1 MAIDSSANTIDSPQ
15 GEQEAGSLLQRARNG
30 ARRLQS
36 SPIAEADAV
45 LAKASVAAN
54 TAYTS
59 LWDRGQDFLEQLAFS
74 FFLAPVISFIY
85 LIRLFIGTMQNGGFT
100 ISYRSFMLKAIPGLK
115 IYDIRRHTAAI
126 AFIFLFLI
134 QVTIV
139 VVFIRAANDKVLMAK
154 LQLCAVFNA
163 TCT

>member
-1 MAIDSSANTIDSPQ
+1 MPIDSSATTIDSPQ
-15 GEQEAGSLLQRARNG
+15 AEQEAGSLLQRARNG

-36 SPIAEADAV
+36 NPMAKADEV

-59 LWDRGQDFLEQLAFS
+59 LWDRGQDILEQLAFS
-74 FFLAPVISFIY
+74 FFLAPIISFIY
-85 LIRLFIGTMQNGGFT
+85 LLRLFVGTFQNGGFT
-100 ISYRSFMLKAIPGLK
+100 ISYRTFMLKAIPGLK
-115 IYDIRRHTAAI
+115 IYQVRRHTTAI

-134 QVTIV
+134 QLTIV
-139 VVFIRAANDKVLMAK
+139 IVFIQAANDKVLMAK
-154 LQLCAVFNA
+154 LQLCAIFNE